1 MDPAEGGDGGG
12 GQSVGGGSLSIEV
25 VVGLAPRQLV
35 RIPLSL
41 PVGSTLR
48 QALDAAKVWGL
59 ADDLTP
65 DALRQHP
72 VQTVAAGTQIVLK
85 PRGIRLPQPLCRF
98 AKSPVFS
105 VAGAARNHFV
115 QVLPTSRLS
124 AVQRSACWRDIAEM
138 DPAKGQQALIMV
150 LMTTIMVVVY
160 HQNGICHQGV
170 RPL

>member
-48 QALDAAKVWGL
+48 QALDAAKIWGL

-65 DALRQHP
+65 DALRTGAWTAGVWGRREHP
-72 VQTVAAGTQIVLK
+72 GHAL
-85 PRGIRLPQPLCRF
+85 
-98 AKSPVFS
+98 
-105 VAGAARNHFV
+105 
-115 QVLPTSRLS
+115 
-124 AVQRSACWRDIAEM
+124 RDQDRIE
-138 DPAKGQQALIMV
+138 L
-150 LMTTIMVVVY
+150 
-160 HQNGICHQGV
+160 V
-170 RPL
+170 RPLKVDPKEARRVRYRAHGEKLPKGFHRPKER